1 MSIPTTIKYTAN
13 GAIYDSMGNNS
24 TEYIASYST
33 ETAIYFLTSTTGDVT
48 KWDFYS
54 EEETTMKA
62 ITGSDDGAAY
72 PVKSIVVENGN
83 VYGFRGRSARKFKDN
98 QVLYIENGNLNPKE
112 DSLLTYESFDF
123 KIRSK
128 EPNFGITNTNCNITS
143 NTQAYKSIV
152 STTKIHD
159 FIVDADNNV
168 VLIHGSSNPTITK
181 YTSSFKLLYKI
192 NVQQT
197 LKSNQIDSL
206 LAIDLVREYTSTG
219 IKQYPI
225 VLCKNSLTQELALF
239 KVDEQNKTITD
250 FKSLGLNIKTA
261 CNVNGTLPVP
271 IYNLTNYTYLK
282 ENHPNKEFSFKLK
295 LTNTQNNRD
304 MLIVNI
310 PVDVSTYTTG
320 AHHFALRLD
329 SKQGNVSVFVDGR
342 LYKNVTI
349 PPSTYIF
356 QDISQDGIAVGCTG
370 FYDNVPLFKYLKQ
383 DNYYF
388 VDNSYIKQF
397 KLYNSVLTDNEI
409 RFLTYNGSQM
419 QDAVLSLPSDQ
430 RNELDQIERAF
441 KLNVPANK
449 SNNINILI
457 KNSQISDPNIQEQ
470 LKVIISDR
478 LQQILPANVNINEI
492 TFKTY

>member
-1 MSIPTTIKYTAN
+1 MSIPTTIKYNAN

-33 ETAIYFLTSTTGDVT
+33 ETAIYFLTTTNGDVI

-54 EEETTMKA
+54 EEETIMKA
-62 ITGSDDGAAY
+62 ITGSDDGASY
-72 PVKSIVVENGN
+72 LVKSIIVENDN
-83 VYGFRGRSARKFKDN
+83 VYGFRGRSVRKFKNN

-112 DSLLTYESFDF
+112 DTLLTYESLDF

-128 EPNFGITNTNCNITS
+128 EPNFGKSTLICGVSSNI
-143 NTQAYKSIV
+143 QAYRSIV
-152 STTKIHD
+152 SNTKIHD
-159 FIVDADNNV
+159 FVIDTDNNV
-168 VLIHGSSNPTITK
+168 TMIHGNTNPTISK
-181 YTSSFKLLYKI
+181 YTDSFKLLYKI
-192 NVQQT
+192 NV
-197 LKSNQIDSL
+197 LKILTTQKISQL
-206 LAIDLVREYTSTG
+206 LAIDLVREYTPTG

-225 VLCKNSLTQELALF
+225 VLCKDTTNNLALF
-239 KVDEQNKTITD
+239 KVDEKNETITD
-250 FKSLGLNIKTA
+250 FKFLGLSLNA
-261 CNVNGTLPVP
+261 PCVNSSTLPQP
-271 IYNLTNYTYLK
+271 IYNLTNFSYLK
-282 ENHPNKEFSFKLK
+282 ENHPQQEFSFKLK
-295 LTNTQNNRD
+295 LTNTQNNHD

-310 PVDVSTYTTG
+310 PVDVSLFTTG

-329 SKQGNVSVFVDGR
+329 SEQGNVSVFVDGG
-342 LYKNVTI
+342 LYKNVNI
-349 PPSTYIF
+349 PLGTYVF

-383 DNYYF
+383 NNYYF

-397 KLYNSVLTDNEI
+397 KLYNTALTDNEI
-409 RFLTYNGSQM
+409 RFLTYNGAQM

-441 KLNVPANK
+441 KLNAPANK

-457 KNSQISDPNIQEQ
+457 KNSQINDTNIQDQ
-470 LKVIISDR
+470 LKVIIRDR

>member
-1 MSIPTTIKYTAN
+1 MSIPTTIKYNAN

-33 ETAIYFLTSTTGDVT
+33 ETAIYFLTSTNGDVT

-62 ITGSDDGAAY
+62 ITGSDNGASY

-112 DSLLTYESFDF
+112 DSVLTYESFDF

-128 EPNFGITNTNCNITS
+128 EPSYGTTISCGE
-143 NTQAYKSIV
+143 QLYRSIV
-152 STTKIHD
+152 SKTKIHD
-159 FIVDADNNV
+159 FVVDADNNV
-168 VLIHGSSNPTITK
+168 ILIHGSSTPTITK
-181 YTSSFKLLYKI
+181 YNSYFKPLYTIK
-192 NVQQT
+192 
-197 LKSNQIDSL
+197 LESNQIGSL
-206 LAIDLVREYTSTG
+206 LAIDLVREYTPTG

-225 VLCKNSLTQELALF
+225 VLCKSNPTLELALF
-239 KVDEQNKTITD
+239 KVDEQNETITD
-250 FKSLGLNIKTA
+250 FKLLGLNLKTA
-261 CNVNGTLPVP
+261 CASNATLPKP
-271 IYNLTNYTYLK
+271 IYNLTNYAYLK
-282 ENHPNKEFSFKLK
+282 ENHPSKKFSFKFK

-310 PVDVSTYTTG
+310 PVDISMYTTG
-320 AHHFALRLD
+320 AHHFVLRLD
-329 SKQGNVSVFVDGR
+329 SKQGNISVFVDGR

-349 PPSTYIF
+349 PPGTYIF

-383 DNYYF
+383 NNYYF

-397 KLYNSVLTDNEI
+397 KLYNSALTDNEI
-409 RFLTYNGSQM
+409 RFLTYNGIQM
-419 QDAVLSLPSDQ
+419 QDVVLSLPSDQ
-430 RNELDQIERAF
+430 RNEIDQIERTF

-457 KNSQISDPNIQEQ
+457 KNSQISDPNIQEK